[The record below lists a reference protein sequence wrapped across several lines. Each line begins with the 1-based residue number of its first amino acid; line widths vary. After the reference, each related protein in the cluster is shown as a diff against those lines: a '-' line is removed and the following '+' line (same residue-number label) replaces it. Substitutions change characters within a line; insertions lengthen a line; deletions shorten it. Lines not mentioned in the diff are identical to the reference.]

1 VTVFYAPARLGGVPP
16 STRRILWFFLIGLSA
31 AVFWYF
37 IPRTEAT
44 ITRQLEEISEEFSFT
59 DEQRPIDQIQRLIE
73 KHFASTMTLELGDQG
88 ETTYVRS
95 EVVKGYVRYCSR
107 ISQLKLDLAHLEVKL
122 SRDRER
128 VTVKGALLVNLR
140 LSKNEQRTEP
150 RRFVLTLEQHDEHW
164 FIVHAKVT
172 EPRIDQ
178 PEARP

>member
-1 VTVFYAPARLGGVPP
+1 M
-16 STRRILWFFLIGLSA
+16 GLSA
-31 AVFWYF
+31 AIFSHF

-44 ITRQLEEISEEFSFT
+44 ITRQLEEISEEFSFNG
-59 DEQRPIDQIQRLIE
+59 EQRSTDQIQRLIE
-73 KHFASTMTLELGDQG
+73 KHFASTITLELGDQG

-107 ISQLKLDLAHLEVKL
+107 ISQLKLDLAHLVVKPSL
-122 SRDRER
+122 DRER
-128 VTVKGALLVNLR
+128 VTVKGALLVNFR

-150 RRFVLTLEQHDEHW
+150 RRFVVTLEQHDEHW